1 MAEETNV
8 KEAVEEI
15 RASNEESLQK
25 VIEDWFSR
33 TRTDGMK
40 LGAKYIS
47 AAVFSAIQRHIVKKN
62 GAKASLRDY
71 QRCIDEIIKIVSVQL
86 KQETTEQNDS
96 EKDTTKENNTN
107 SWSHSAWGVC
117 PRICASQRRHTF
129 RRGVESQ
136 RFAFVARPQPCHH
149 HFAH

>member
-107 SWSHSAWGVC
+107 KETVNE
-117 PRICASQRRHTF
+117 Q
-129 RRGVESQ
+129 ESSI
-136 RFAFVARPQPCHH
+136 
-149 HFAH
+149 

>member
-15 RASNEESLQK
+15 RASDEESLQK

-47 AAVFSAIQRHIVKKN
+47 VAVSGVIQKHTKKKN
-62 GAKASLRDY
+62 GAKVSFRDY
-71 QRCIDEIIKIVSVQL
+71 QRCIDEIIKIISVQL
-86 KQETTEQNDS
+86 TKQNDS
-96 EKDTTKENNTN
+96 EAGTTEKEKINDGATEANDNAN
-107 SWSHSAWGVC
+107 S
-117 PRICASQRRHTF
+117 
-129 RRGVESQ
+129 
-136 RFAFVARPQPCHH
+136 
-149 HFAH
+149 